1 MQRLITMKADMC
13 RRGLS
18 GHMVLIVKRYNG
30 LLKS

>member
-1 MQRLITMKADMC
+1 MKADMG